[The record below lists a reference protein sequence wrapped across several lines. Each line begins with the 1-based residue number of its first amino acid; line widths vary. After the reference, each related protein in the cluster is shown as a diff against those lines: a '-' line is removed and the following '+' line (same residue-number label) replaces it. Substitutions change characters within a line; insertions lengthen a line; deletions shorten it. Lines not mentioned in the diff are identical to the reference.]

1 MRKAILR
8 AETFTTDELLEQLRV
23 AEKQGLVRMVA
34 EICWA
39 IAEHVIA
46 EE

>member
-1 MRKAILR
+1 MLR

-23 AEKQGLVRMVA
+23 AEKLGLVRMVA

-39 IAEHVIA
+39 ISEHVVS